1 MLLIDG
7 LEYRYLIRVPERD
20 ILGHVNSERFVTL
33 LKTTL
38 SEISQWIDILSK
50 IEANLLSLTESKR
63 RHIGLIVADDDLF
76 EGALAAKRVHEELA
90 VEREAH
96 GFVLEI
102 DHDTD
107 HVALLAL
114 FAESVASLMPL
125 ARRLALEW
133 VRVRAVCDVGDGRRG
148 EQWPADFHRSGW
160 QELAFVVPF
169 ARAYR
174 VGLFR
179 SVCACCE
186 PWFELLFRLC
196 FF

>member
-38 SEISQWIDILSK
+38 SEISQRIDILSE

-76 EGALAAKRVHEELA
+76 EGAFATKRVHEELA

-125 ARRLALEW
+125 ARRLALE
-133 VRVRAVCDVGDGRRG
+133 
-148 EQWPADFHRSGW
+148 
-160 QELAFVVPF
+160 
-169 ARAYR
+169 
-174 VGLFR
+174 
-179 SVCACCE
+179 
-186 PWFELLFRLC
+186 
-196 FF
+196 